1 MPLSTWLL
9 YVLAVIVLTM
19 TPGPTVLM
27 CISNSVQFGAR
38 RAMLS
43 AAGSTTAIVGL
54 MALSALGLGAVLA
67 ASETLFNTLKWLGA
81 GYLAYLGLTSLFSKA
96 GRIAFSDPSATAS
109 PNGFRL
115 FGQGLL
121 VGASNPKALLFFSAL
136 FPQFI
141 DPAAPQLPQ
150 FAILCATFVC
160 FELLWL
166 VIYALLATRA
176 KAWLQA
182 PRRAL
187 AFNRLTGAVFLLAAG
202 AVAASRKSPA

>member
-1 MPLSTWLL
+1 MQLSTWLL
-9 YVLAVIVLTM
+9 YVIAVVVLTV

-27 CISNSVQFGAR
+27 CISNSVQYGAR
-38 RAMLS
+38 RALLS

-54 MALSALGLGAVLA
+54 MSLSALGLGAALA
-67 ASETLFNTLKWLGA
+67 ASESLFNALKWLGA
-81 GYLAYLGLTSLFSKA
+81 AYLAYLGLSSIFSKA
-96 GRIAFSDPSATAS
+96 GPMKFEASSAPRAT
-109 PNGFRL
+109 GFKL

-150 FAILCATFVC
+150 FAVLCATFVF
-160 FELLWL
+160 FESLWL
-166 VIYALLATRA
+166 VIYTLLASRA

-187 AFNRLTGAVFLLAAG
+187 AFNRLTGAVFLVAAG
-202 AVAASRKSPA
+202 AVAASRKNPA

>member
-1 MPLSTWLL
+1 MHLSTWLL

-43 AAGSTTAIVGL
+43 AAGSTTAIVGV
-54 MALSALGLGAVLA
+54 MALSVLGLGAVLA
-67 ASETLFNTLKWLGA
+67 ASETLFNALKWLGA
-81 GYLAYLGLTSLFSKA
+81 AYLAYLGLTSLFSKA
-96 GRIAFSDPSATAS
+96 GRIAFSESAAPSTTD
-109 PNGFRL
+109 FKL

-150 FAILCATFVC
+150 FAVLCATFVF

-166 VIYALLATRA
+166 VIYSLLATRA
-176 KAWLQA
+176 KSWLQA

-202 AVAASRKSPA
+202 AVAASRKNPA